1 MSLFKVSSSPHIRH
15 EDTTRILMSD
25 VIIALIPALIYGVYI
40 FGLRALY
47 LTLVSVASCVLFEA
61 LYNKL
66 MKKPC
71 TVGDMSAVVSGILL
85 AFNMPVAVPVWLV
98 IIGAAFAM
106 IMVKALF
113 GGIGKNIVNPVLAAR
128 VFLFASWP
136 SYMTTYPATLE
147 RVNSFSFGAPELKPV
162 LDAQSSATIL
172 TSLKNGEIP
181 ENADLFD
188 IILGKMSGCIGEI
201 ASLLLILGG
210 LYLICRRVITWHI
223 PVTFIA
229 TVALLTFIFAPDTH
243 SATDF
248 MLYEIFS
255 GGLLLGA
262 FFMATD
268 YVTSPATRGGRII
281 FGIGCG
287 SITVFI
293 RFFGGYPEG
302 VSFAI
307 LIMNLFVWYLD
318 RAFKP
323 TKFGGG
329 RKNAKA

>member
-1 MSLFKVSSSPHIRH
+1 MYPFSVGVMISNYNLPFKEAVEKASRLKLDGIQLAGTREGHEFYPGVMTKDKIAELKQYLKDKNLILSAVCGEQMLGFFNRETNPQLIENSKRILDMAKELDCNIVTTHIGVIP
-15 EDTTRILMSD
+15 EDT
-25 VIIALIPALIYGVYI
+25 
-40 FGLRALY
+40 
-47 LTLVSVASCVLFEA
+47 E
-61 LYNKL
+61 
-66 MKKPC
+66 
-71 TVGDMSAVVSGILL
+71 
-85 AFNMPVAVPVWLV
+85 
-98 IIGAAFAM
+98 
-106 IMVKALF
+106 
-113 GGIGKNIVNPVLAAR
+113 
-128 VFLFASWP
+128 
-136 SYMTTYPATLE
+136 
-147 RVNSFSFGAPELKPV
+147 
-162 LDAQSSATIL
+162 
-172 TSLKNGEIP
+172 
-181 ENADLFD
+181 LFD

-223 PVTFIA
+223 PVCFVA
-229 TVALLTFIFAPDTH
+229 TVALLTFIFAPDGVN
-243 SATDF
+243 SATF
-248 MLYEIFS
+248 MLYELFS

-287 SITVFI
+287 ALTVFI

-329 RKNAKA
+329 KPSAKA